1 MIKLEWNWFVKDNAL
16 IIVQKYVWISE
27 LISLKKSN
35 YFSFNT
41 IHFFNL
47 KKYYLFDYLYRSHQ
61 KILKKNH
68 IKHFE
73 PKISYIPR
81 SLTSSEII
89 NSVTSNGDSIVPI
102 TIASFQKNKM
112 IPYQEVLSSSRA
124 RERSEMVFSTGK
136 NSTTITNN
144 DKYKQLKNADQYER
158 W

>member
-1 MIKLEWNWFVKDNAL
+1 
-16 IIVQKYVWISE
+16 
-27 LISLKKSN
+27 
-35 YFSFNT
+35 
-41 IHFFNL
+41 
-47 KKYYLFDYLYRSHQ
+47 
-61 KILKKNH
+61 LKKNH